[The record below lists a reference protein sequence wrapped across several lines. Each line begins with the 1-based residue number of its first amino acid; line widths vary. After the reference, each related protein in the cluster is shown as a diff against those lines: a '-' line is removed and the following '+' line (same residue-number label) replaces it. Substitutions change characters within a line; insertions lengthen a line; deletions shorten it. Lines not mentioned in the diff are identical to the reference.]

1 MKNYFYSKFDNT
13 NWSWWKP
20 ESIPIE
26 MKSVLENIN
35 RQLKSYFPSNILIY
49 YPTKENY
56 TLISERFQIDRDNA
70 GRAFS
75 FRNYLIAEKS
85 EIKKKAEWLDFLEQ
99 FNNPVDYRFP
109 ENIDL
114 PLVINASQR
123 DKKQK
128 LLFEILFEHCI
139 SGNKICIKDDDISEV
154 SRKPAKE
161 INSLNF
167 NNFPNGKLF
176 LETLGL
182 LPFSIFKQVPFCF
195 NYENEFINLT
205 DDKLNFVNIIF
216 CGNKSIVAD
225 TFHLDEKIN
234 FDSLIRQGFDVKDV
248 SSLDTNSL
256 KWGLLYDFLTEE
268 NYKELVQVLY
278 TVYEK
283 LSQRLGNKSTQELT
297 SDYLRI
303 YMLLNPDV
311 NEISSID
318 FIQKLI
324 ETEGITNETR
334 KILLQAHLRK
344 IDYPYIINN
353 LNQLDK
359 LCKKFGL
366 TEDFERK
373 FSDSNSELLLS
384 NADISSAINNS
395 YLTELSKP
403 VKSALFENITS
414 TPLKV
419 TDLLDENYFTAYNK
433 AIKSVKKAVNFDY
446 LWKQLDMAGIDF
458 TNKSNY
464 RAIQNLFSLT
474 SNEKEYQNFLETQ
487 YRITSDNFWLTEIGK
502 NKFQIRLVGSI
513 ISLEESLSI
522 WNKINNNSSQVF
534 EIKSVK
540 ELYGSLVKFIQSYTD
555 IVSLSDFAQ
564 KNAYALQGSQQSFVP
579 LSKVIEGRL
588 QELLYQLLISDNNY
602 FTAICD
608 RISTSELSK
617 KAFHTFL
624 YNSQIFYSQKVD
636 SKSGIV
642 RVLKLL
648 DVIEAKDSD
657 KVQWLTSILNR
668 LPLNEETD
676 FGNQENFE
684 AEEFKKVITKI
695 KGWKQIDSIVI
706 DKLKTGT
713 RLKTTLRRIG
723 RKRFIIISSVTAI
736 VILFIWFLVNH
747 FSEETS
753 IAITPDVKLVEQK
766 DSANNINAPM
776 DSNKVVI
783 EQAEQLINN
792 SFFINSLDTLN
803 FNQFLEKR
811 KTISFLTFSFDYSN
825 FSVYRVKK
833 IDTIKG
839 NIPWNAFV
847 KKYNDSTVKSIELQ
861 TAHTASDSFS
871 RVYKIKILPK

>member
-85 EIKKKAEWLDFLEQ
+85 EIKKKSEWLDFLEQ

-109 ENIDL
+109 EKIEL
-114 PLVINASQR
+114 PLVINASQLG
-123 DKKQK
+123 KKQK
-128 LLFEILFEHCI
+128 LLFELLFEYCI
-139 SGNKICIKDDDISEV
+139 GGNKICIKDDDISEV

-182 LPFSIFKQVPFCF
+182 LPFSIFRHVSFCF
-195 NYENEFINLT
+195 NYENEFININ
-205 DDKLNFVNIIF
+205 DDKLSFVNIIF

-234 FDSLIRQGFDVKDV
+234 FDSLTRQGFTIKDL
-248 SSLDTNSL
+248 SSSDSNNL
-256 KWGLLYDFLTEE
+256 KWGSLYDFLTGE
-268 NYKELVQVLY
+268 NSKELSQLLFS
-278 TVYEK
+278 VYEK
-283 LSQRLGNKSTQELT
+283 FSYRIGSKSTQELT
-297 SDYLRI
+297 KDYLKI

-311 NEISSID
+311 NEIGSID
-318 FIQKLI
+318 FIQTLMENESI
-324 ETEGITNETR
+324 TDETK

-353 LNQLDK
+353 LNQLNQ

-366 TEDFERK
+366 TEEFEKK
-373 FSDSNSELLLS
+373 FSHGNSTLS
-384 NADISSAINNS
+384 LGNTDISSVINSN

-419 TDLLDENYFTAYNK
+419 TDLLDEYYFAAYSK
-433 AIKSVKKAVNFDY
+433 AIKSAKKVENFDY

-464 RAIQNLFSLT
+464 KAIQNLFSIT
-474 SNEKEYQNFLETQ
+474 SNKEEYQNFLEKQ
-487 YRITSDNFWLTEIGK
+487 YRITSDNFWLAEISK
-502 NKFQIRLVGSI
+502 NNFQIRLDGSI
-513 ISLEESLSI
+513 NSLEDCLTI
-522 WNKINNNSSQVF
+522 WNKINDNSSQVF
-534 EIKSVK
+534 EKLSIKEQYS
-540 ELYGSLVKFIQSYTD
+540 SLLKFIETYTD

-564 KNAYALQGSQQSFVP
+564 KNAYALQVSYQSFIS
-579 LSKVIEGRL
+579 LSKIVQGRL
-588 QELLYQLLISDNNY
+588 HELFYKLLDSDDNY
-602 FTAICD
+602 FNTICD
-608 RISTSELSK
+608 RISTSDQSK
-617 KAFHTFL
+617 KAFYTFF
-624 YNSQIFYSQKVD
+624 YNSQIYYSQKVY
-636 SKSGIV
+636 SKDIIV

-648 DVIEAKDSD
+648 DIIKIRDSD
-657 KVQWLTSILNR
+657 KAQWLSSILNR
-668 LPLNEETD
+668 LPLNEESSFD
-676 FGNQENFE
+676 SEEKFE
-684 AEEFKKVITKI
+684 AEKFKNAVTKI

-713 RLKTTLRRIG
+713 RLKTTLRKIG
-723 RKRFIIISSVTAI
+723 RKRFIIICSISAI
-736 VILFIWFLVNH
+736 VIFFIWFLVNQ
-747 FSEETS
+747 FSEDTS
-753 IAITPDVKLVEQK
+753 IAITPEVKLVEQK
-766 DSANNINAPM
+766 DSANNINVLV

-783 EQAEQLINN
+783 EQAEQLIND
-792 SFFINSLDTLN
+792 SFFSSHLDTLT
-803 FNQFLEKR
+803 FNQFIEKR
-811 KTISFLTFSFDYSN
+811 KKVPFLIFSFDYSN

-839 NIPWNAFV
+839 NISWNAFV

-861 TAHTASDSFS
+861 TVHTMSDSFS